1 MGIEDEGLDLRFCE
15 RFHESL
21 ESRKVISSLIILF
34 QIVKMKLCLK
44 RWLNLKREMQ
54 GIGLT
59 NEGMHLRFCKKFHES
74 LNNTKVVGSLVIFFQ
89 IVKLKLCLKYN

>member
-1 MGIEDEGLDLRFCE
+1 
-15 RFHESL
+15 
-21 ESRKVISSLIILF
+21 
-34 QIVKMKLCLK
+34 
-44 RWLNLKREMQ
+44 MQ